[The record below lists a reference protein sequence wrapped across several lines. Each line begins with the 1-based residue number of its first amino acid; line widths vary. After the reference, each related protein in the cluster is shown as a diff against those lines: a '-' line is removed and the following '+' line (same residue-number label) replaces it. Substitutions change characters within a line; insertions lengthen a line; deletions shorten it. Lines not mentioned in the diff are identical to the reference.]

1 MQHADPRPS
10 PAAVPQR
17 RIIAAEAAAV
27 AAAFALLYLLTLAGN
42 HNEGGD
48 GIGYMTQIR
57 SGDAAKIFNPYHLA
71 YNWLG
76 WTAYH
81 IARACGF
88 DGGPLGPVQVMN
100 ALLGAAGVGVLW
112 ALMRAAVPGRLA
124 ACAACGMVAFSFGY
138 WGYAE
143 DAELYTLD
151 AFLLIVLFAAAYG
164 AAARP
169 TWRNFALMGVANGA
183 AVLGHNTA
191 VLWALVALVVLVRA
205 RREMPAAALA
215 RRAAAYGAG
224 MALVVVPAYA
234 LAIPAVGLYS
244 PREYYNW
251 LTDYA
256 QSGKYGQWRAS
267 TPMRAV
273 LGAGRAFI
281 GGHFAL
287 SLGPVHRFIQD
298 HFAEKSLRK
307 EFFLV
312 RNVRAGE
319 AYVLLALSGVV
330 VATLAALAADWLR
343 RPALTPATRA
353 LALVS
358 LAWLLPYAVFFAWWE
373 PENVKFWI
381 SSWIP
386 ACVLLA
392 LPLSSATMSGRWR
405 AVMPY
410 VVAIGLAALFVVNL
424 VGSVLPYRAKADDY
438 WRVRA
443 AWYEQ
448 HTRPGD
454 IVFAND
460 YVYVEYL
467 NYFGHGKAYDLQND
481 IIGKA
486 GSAGAV
492 GYIER
497 LIDASPGSRVFFSS
511 EIFRPGQDAYSNCI
525 EPVCSTGEA
534 VRRAFEPRSTPVVDE
549 PLEQV
554 WQLDR

>member
-1 MQHADPRPS
+1 MQTAAPRSSPADPS
-10 PAAVPQR
+10 R
-17 RIIAAEAAAV
+17 RTVVAEAAAIAV
-27 AAAFALLYLLTLAGN
+27 ALGGLYLLMLAGN

-76 WTAYH
+76 WSVYH
-81 IARACGF
+81 VARACGF

-112 ALMRAAVPGRLA
+112 VLMRAAVPGRLA

-143 DAELYTLD
+143 DAELYTLN
-151 AFLLIVLFAAAYG
+151 AFLLILLFAAAYR
-164 AAARP
+164 AATAP
-169 TWRNFALMGVANGA
+169 TWRNFALMGAANGA

-191 VLWALVALVVLVRA
+191 ALWVVVALVVLARA
-205 RREMPAAALA
+205 RSDMRSGELV
-215 RRAAAYGAG
+215 RCAAAYGAG
-224 MALVVVPAYA
+224 VVAIVAPAYA
-234 LAIPAVGLYS
+234 LAIPAVGLYA
-244 PREYYNW
+244 PREYFDW
-251 LTDYA
+251 LTGYA
-256 QSGKYGQWRAS
+256 QSGDYGRWRAS
-267 TPMRAV
+267 TPMRAL
-273 LGAGRAFI
+273 LGSGRAFI

-287 SLGPVHRFIQD
+287 SLEPIHRFIQN

-307 EFFLV
+307 EFYLV
-312 RNVRAGE
+312 RDVGRVK
-319 AYVLLALSGVV
+319 AYLLLTLSGVV
-330 VATLAALAADWLR
+330 AIMLAALAAGWLR
-343 RPALTPATRA
+343 RPALGREAWA

-358 LAWLLPYAVFFAWWE
+358 IAWLLPYALFFSWWE

-386 ACVLLA
+386 VCVLLA
-392 LPLSSATMSGRWR
+392 LPLSSAAASARWR
-405 AVMPY
+405 VIAPYAVG
-410 VVAIGLAALFVVNL
+410 AGLAALFVVNL

-443 AWYEQ
+443 AWYEK

-460 YVYVEYL
+460 YIYVEYL
-467 NYFGHGKAYDLQND
+467 NYFGHGKAYDLRND
-481 IIGKA
+481 IIGAA
-486 GSAGAV
+486 GREGAV
-492 GYIER
+492 EYIQR
-497 LIDASPGSRVFFSS
+497 LIDASPGQRVFFSS
-511 EIFRPGQDAYSNCI
+511 EIFRPGQDAYSNCV
-525 EPVCSTGEA
+525 EPVCGTGEA
-534 VRRAFEPRSTPVVDE
+534 VRRAFEPRSTLVADE

-554 WQLDR
+554 WQLTR